1 MKYSEVHVKCL
12 LENLPLKALDTCQL
26 RASRGNHPFSSYGVH
41 RCLRKRKEGWQA
53 IPHLELSL
61 SLDGMNALDHFKRNV

>member
-1 MKYSEVHVKCL
+1 MPEEKE
-12 LENLPLKALDTCQL
+12 
-26 RASRGNHPFSSYGVH
+26 
-41 RCLRKRKEGWQA
+41 EGWQA